1 MSGLAFAFGAAA
13 CVAGGLS
20 GCFAYT
26 VHHERKEKARRRV
39 AAYGDQTASARRLAS
54 SGGRPWG
61 LRYAEGLT
69 RRLFT
74 AATEPIAP
82 SVRQKRSGETRYGMK
97 FLARSAKAGCGK
109 DITVSAYCEAGAR
122 LMLAGALAGCLFGAL
137 FSIQMSVLL
146 GVSGAVFGRMVMPQ
160 ALRSACRDRAVV
172 AERHLSE
179 MLEVVSL
186 GLRSGLTFDRSFA
199 LYGAHFDN
207 DLAKACTKAYRRWAL
222 GLTTREEALA
232 QMAESFDCEQ
242 LARVLDSIV
251 RGLRF
256 GSSLTDV
263 LEDAAVQARAT
274 YRAALEE
281 RVAKAPVKM
290 MLPTGTLILPA
301 MLLLVLG
308 PILLELANGF

>member
-20 GCFAYT
+20 GCFGYT

-39 AAYGDQTASARRLAS
+39 AAYGDQTASAHRLAS
-54 SGGRPWG
+54 SGGRSWG

-137 FSIQMSVLL
+137 FSIQMSGRLL
-146 GVSGAVFGRMVMPQ
+146 PEAPFHAPKGRQSPGGFEIWK
-160 ALRSACRDRAVV
+160 SA
-172 AERHLSE
+172 S
-179 MLEVVSL
+179 
-186 GLRSGLTFDRSFA
+186 
-199 LYGAHFDN
+199 
-207 DLAKACTKAYRRWAL
+207 
-222 GLTTREEALA
+222 TR
-232 QMAESFDCEQ
+232 
-242 LARVLDSIV
+242 
-251 RGLRF
+251 
-256 GSSLTDV
+256 
-263 LEDAAVQARAT
+263 DAAV
-274 YRAALEE
+274 
-281 RVAKAPVKM
+281 
-290 MLPTGTLILPA
+290 IL
-301 MLLLVLG
+301 
-308 PILLELANGF
+308 